1 MIPKYKEGDL
11 RNLLFGSLSPKYS
24 IALIGTI
31 EIFKDR
37 NLVFWFQFD
46 TLEKLLE
53 KSSNIEDYFDV

>member
-1 MIPKYKEGDL
+1 
-11 RNLLFGSLSPKYS
+11 
-24 IALIGTI
+24 LIGTI